1 MSAIKQIIEKM
12 EDAAEDAANVAFR
25 EMEKTMYDDGSDLSH
40 DDIFEAC
47 MEHSIVVQK
56 EFLNNALSQITQR
69 FEDETNI

>member
-1 MSAIKQIIEKM
+1 M
-12 EDAAEDAANVAFR
+12 EDAAEDAANAAFS
-25 EMEKTMYDDGSDLSH
+25 EMEKTMYDDGSNLSH

-69 FEDETNI
+69 FKNETNI